1 MMLQY
6 KLAKFSFLY
15 SDVLTVLSPCQ
26 LDLNIQLFL
35 VVYVEAFFVLVCSK
49 TNYHPA
55 FFVITEELGLSLK
68 IMFDFDKL
76 LNYYYSIFLSF
87 IFEFYYRKIF
97 KWRSRWRLRRLH
109 GWNWSLWLLCN
120 WRYKE
125 LSVSRDQKVMKLLS
139 KKSARK
145 LASKSYL

>member
-1 MMLQY
+1 MLQY

-55 FFVITEELGLSLK
+55 LFALQVITEELGVSLK

-76 LNYYYSIFLSF
+76 CCFQGTPEYLLNSYCEWFIVSVISIWMCL
-87 IFEFYYRKIF
+87 FE
-97 KWRSRWRLRRLH
+97 
-109 GWNWSLWLLCN
+109 
-120 WRYKE
+120 
-125 LSVSRDQKVMKLLS
+125 
-139 KKSARK
+139 
-145 LASKSYL
+145 